1 MNTVRLILCS
11 LLSIVLGAC
20 ASAPQERRGTVS
32 KPVEQGPAPAANGS
46 IYASARGQS
55 LFEDN
60 KAQWEGDLLTVVL
73 VERTQASASAAT
85 TSSKSQQTSIL
96 NPTVLG
102 RGVTVGG
109 NALFGGSLEADRDFS
124 GSGGSQQSNR
134 LDGQLTVRVIE
145 RLPGGV
151 LRVEGEKQ
159 LQLNQADETLRL
171 RGLVRLQD
179 IGPDNTVL
187 SSRIADAEIEYSGQG
202 AVGDANA
209 MGWLARFFN
218 SAWWPL

>member
-1 MNTVRLILCS
+1 MNTVRLMLCT
-11 LLSIVLGAC
+11 LLSLVLGAC
-20 ASAPQERRGTVS
+20 ASAPQERRSTVS

-85 TSSKSQQTSIL
+85 TSSKSQQTAIL

-171 RGLVRLQD
+171 RSLVRLQD

>member
-1 MNTVRLILCS
+1 M
-11 LLSIVLGAC
+11 
-20 ASAPQERRGTVS
+20 
-32 KPVEQGPAPAANGS
+32 
-46 IYASARGQS
+46 
-55 LFEDN
+55 
-60 KAQWEGDLLTVVL
+60 
-73 VERTQASASAAT
+73 
-85 TSSKSQQTSIL
+85 
-96 NPTVLG
+96 
-102 RGVTVGG
+102 
-109 NALFGGSLEADRDFS
+109 
-124 GSGGSQQSNR
+124 
-134 LDGQLTVRVIE
+134 RVIE